1 MSLLSDIKD
10 KCVDIWEMI
19 INNEITE
26 EQQTVRDFVDWLS
39 NILKNIAFVLI
50 SLLFF
55 SWGMVTLYNKLLVG
69 TRFNDLILEFY
80 DQANFYTLGII
91 IGTAI
96 LYFLVFLEFLLFLFK
111 WVKAINLFKLW
122 VVVEVIHLFITI
134 YQAEPNKQ
142 APVFIQMF
150 SEVFEKNVFKPFEN
164 KPDTT
169 VNDPKLKPSQLPKL
183 SNPVKKQIII
193 IGDKPVSVTPGL
205 KAVPL
210 KKLTDQNNQ
219 KSDLN
224 K

>member
-10 KCVDIWEMI
+10 KCIDIWEMI
-19 INNEITE
+19 LSNEITK
-26 EQQTVRDFVDWLS
+26 EQQDVRDFVDWLS
-39 NILKNIAFVLI
+39 NILKNISFVLI

-55 SWGMVTLYNKLLVG
+55 SWGMVHLYNKLLVG
-69 TRFNDLILEFY
+69 TMLNDLILEFY
-80 DQANFYTLGII
+80 DKANFYMLGII

-122 VVVEVIHLFITI
+122 VIVEVIHLFITI
-134 YQAEPNKQ
+134 YQAEPTKQ

-150 SEVFEKNVFKPFEN
+150 SEVFEKNIFKSFEN

-169 VNDPKLKPSQLPKL
+169 INQLKLKPLQLQQL
-183 SNPVKKQIII
+183 SNPAKPQII
-193 IGDKPVSVTPGL
+193 IGDKPVTITPGI

-210 KKLTDQNNQ
+210 KKISDQNNQ
-219 KSDLN
+219 KTDPQ
-224 K
+224 